1 MEGKSLSKKAI
12 VAIVIIAILVVAAIS
27 MVVVFLKDQGETEA
41 TAIGENNSNS
51 EQTQDA
57 VPENNG
63 DNNDQGTAT
72 QSEEPQ
78 QEEQSEEQTTVAN
91 NDGATTN
98 SGTTATTP
106 TAPVQQTTTT
116 TDGSTQVA
124 TTTTTETIP
133 TQALTLAWSNMT
145 VYGGELLANLDADV
159 TDVTAPVRLATNI
172 LKDGESNDLREYY
185 VKRGDTIYM
194 YIAVNEEL
202 AHNPTFTL
210 INNGTEYVMEDSLV
224 TVRQSAE
231 NRWDYSVRYL
241 IPEDTTFVDGEI
253 TLRVSNIED
262 VAGNSI
268 PDENGPTNGH
278 RVFYD
283 GTAPEIHVKGTE
295 GYMEEKENYVGNN
308 EQDVYSKVSFKL
320 SDNFKVV
327 EYEVNDTLIT
337 GMTPSA
343 WSDANFANIR
353 EFLVQGT
360 NTITVRDI
368 AGNESTY
375 TFTYDSIAPV
385 YSKLGILNKTRYV
398 NKVEDL
404 TWAKEGDEVRI
415 LISFPEKLAV
425 EPTVKVFGKEYT
437 ATYRPA
443 SSNPEQNIYYYM
455 G

>member
-12 VAIVIIAILVVAAIS
+12 IAIVIIAILVIAAIS
-27 MVVVFLKDQGETEA
+27 MVVVFLRDQGETEA
-41 TAIGENNSNS
+41 TAIGENSSNS

-63 DNNDQGTAT
+63 DNNQGTAT

-78 QEEQSEEQTTVAN
+78 QEEQTTVAD
-91 NDGATTN
+91 NDGATTTN
-98 SGTTATTP
+98 VGTTTPATTTT
-106 TAPVQQTTTT
+106 TAPAQQTTTT

-145 VYGGELLANLDADV
+145 VSGGELLANLDADV

-210 INNGTEYVMEDSLV
+210 INNGKEYVMEDSLV

-231 NRWDYSVRYL
+231 NRWDYSVKYL

-283 GTAPEIHVKGTE
+283 GTAPRIIVKGTKIL
-295 GYMEEKENYVGNN
+295 MNQMNN
-308 EQDVYSKVSFKL
+308 
-320 SDNFKVV
+320 
-327 EYEVNDTLIT
+327 
-337 GMTPSA
+337 M
-343 WSDANFANIR
+343 
-353 EFLVQGT
+353 
-360 NTITVRDI
+360 
-368 AGNESTY
+368 
-375 TFTYDSIAPV
+375 
-385 YSKLGILNKTRYV
+385 
-398 NKVEDL
+398 
-404 TWAKEGDEVRI
+404 
-415 LISFPEKLAV
+415 
-425 EPTVKVFGKEYT
+425 
-437 ATYRPA
+437 
-443 SSNPEQNIYYYM
+443 
-455 G
+455 

>member
-57 VPENNG
+57 VPENNE
-63 DNNDQGTAT
+63 NNNQGTAT

-241 IPEDTTFVDGEI
+241 IPEDTTFVDG
-253 TLRVSNIED
+253 
-262 VAGNSI
+262 
-268 PDENGPTNGH
+268 
-278 RVFYD
+278 
-283 GTAPEIHVKGTE
+283 
-295 GYMEEKENYVGNN
+295 
-308 EQDVYSKVSFKL
+308 
-320 SDNFKVV
+320 
-327 EYEVNDTLIT
+327 
-337 GMTPSA
+337 
-343 WSDANFANIR
+343 
-353 EFLVQGT
+353 
-360 NTITVRDI
+360 
-368 AGNESTY
+368 
-375 TFTYDSIAPV
+375 
-385 YSKLGILNKTRYV
+385 
-398 NKVEDL
+398 
-404 TWAKEGDEVRI
+404 
-415 LISFPEKLAV
+415 
-425 EPTVKVFGKEYT
+425 
-437 ATYRPA
+437 
-443 SSNPEQNIYYYM
+443 
-455 G
+455 

>member
-57 VPENNG
+57 VPENNE
-63 DNNDQGTAT
+63 NNNQGTAT

-98 SGTTATTP
+98 SGTTATT
-106 TAPVQQTTTT
+106 PVQQTTTT

-253 TLRVSNIED
+253 ELKVSNIED
-262 VAGNSI
+262 KAGNKRE
-268 PDENGPTNGH
+268 DENGPTNGH
-278 RVFYD
+278 KVYFD
-283 GTAPEIHVKGTE
+283 TTAPE
-295 GYMEEKENYVGNN
+295 
-308 EQDVYSKVSFKL
+308 KL
-320 SDNFKVV
+320 NLGIARNTSS
-327 EYEVNDTLIT
+327 EDT
-337 GMTPSA
+337 
-343 WSDANFANIR
+343 
-353 EFLVQGT
+353 
-360 NTITVRDI
+360 RDQRYAK
-368 AGNESTY
+368 AG
-375 TFTYDSIAPV
+375 DSIRV
-385 YSKLGILNKTRYV
+385 LV
-398 NKVEDL
+398 
-404 TWAKEGDEVRI
+404 
-415 LISFPEKLAV
+415 SFPEKLAV
-425 EPTVKVFGKEYT
+425 EPKVEMFGKEYDV
-437 ATYRPA
+437 TYRPD
-443 SSNPEQNIYYYM
+443 SSIEESNIYYYM
-455 G
+455 ADVKICLLYTSPSPRD

>member
-241 IPEDTTFVDGEI
+241 IPEDTTFVD
-253 TLRVSNIED
+253 
-262 VAGNSI
+262 
-268 PDENGPTNGH
+268 
-278 RVFYD
+278 
-283 GTAPEIHVKGTE
+283 
-295 GYMEEKENYVGNN
+295 
-308 EQDVYSKVSFKL
+308 
-320 SDNFKVV
+320 
-327 EYEVNDTLIT
+327 
-337 GMTPSA
+337 
-343 WSDANFANIR
+343 
-353 EFLVQGT
+353 
-360 NTITVRDI
+360 
-368 AGNESTY
+368 
-375 TFTYDSIAPV
+375 
-385 YSKLGILNKTRYV
+385 
-398 NKVEDL
+398 
-404 TWAKEGDEVRI
+404 
-415 LISFPEKLAV
+415 
-425 EPTVKVFGKEYT
+425 
-437 ATYRPA
+437 
-443 SSNPEQNIYYYM
+443 
-455 G
+455 

>member
-57 VPENNG
+57 VPENNE
-63 DNNDQGTAT
+63 NNNQGTAT

-106 TAPVQQTTTT
+106 TSPVQQTTTT

-262 VAGNSI
+262 VAGIQSQMKMDQQMVI
-268 PDENGPTNGH
+268 
-278 RVFYD
+278 
-283 GTAPEIHVKGTE
+283 
-295 GYMEEKENYVGNN
+295 
-308 EQDVYSKVSFKL
+308 
-320 SDNFKVV
+320 
-327 EYEVNDTLIT
+327 EYF
-337 GMTPSA
+337 MM
-343 WSDANFANIR
+343 
-353 EFLVQGT
+353 VQHQK
-360 NTITVRDI
+360 
-368 AGNESTY
+368 S
-375 TFTYDSIAPV
+375 
-385 YSKLGILNKTRYV
+385 
-398 NKVEDL
+398 
-404 TWAKEGDEVRI
+404 
-415 LISFPEKLAV
+415 
-425 EPTVKVFGKEYT
+425 
-437 ATYRPA
+437 
-443 SSNPEQNIYYYM
+443 M
-455 G
+455 

>member
-12 VAIVIIAILVVAAIS
+12 IAIVIIAILVIATIS
-27 MVVVFLKDQGETEA
+27 MVVVFLRDQGETEA
-41 TAIGENNSNS
+41 TAIGENSSNS

-78 QEEQSEEQTTVAN
+78 QEEQTTVAD
-91 NDGATTN
+91 NDGATTTN
-98 SGTTATTP
+98 AGTTTPATTTT
-106 TAPVQQTTTT
+106 TAPAQQTTTT

-145 VYGGELLANLDADV
+145 VYGGELLANVDANV

-172 LKDGESNDLREYY
+172 LKDGESNNLREYY

-210 INNGTEYVMEDSLV
+210 INNGKEYVMEDSLV
-224 TVRQSAE
+224 TVRQTAE
-231 NRWDYSVRYL
+231 DRWDYSVKYDIL
-241 IPEDTTFVDGEI
+241 EDTTFVDGEI

-283 GTAPEIHVKGTE
+283 GTAPRIIVKGTE
-295 GYMEEKENYVGNN
+295 NINEPDEQYVGDAT
-308 EQDVYSKVSFKL
+308 QKIFSKVSFKFN
-320 SDNFKVV
+320 DNLMLKG

-337 GMTPSA
+337 GMTPA
-343 WSDANFANIR
+343 TLGDANFSVI
-353 EFLVQGT
+353 EKYLVQGL
-360 NTITVRDI
+360 NKITTWDM
-368 AGNESTY
+368 AGNEVTY
-375 TFTYDSIAPV
+375 EFTYDSIAPV

-398 NKVEDL
+398 NDVKDV
-404 TWAKEGDEVRI
+404 TYAKKEETK
-415 LISFPEKLAV
+415 F
-425 EPTVKVFGKEYT
+425 VF
-437 ATYRPA
+437 
-443 SSNPEQNIYYYM
+443 
-455 G
+455 